1 MKHFDHHAFIS
12 YAHIDNEPLTPGQ
25 RGWVTQFHSTLQ
37 TMLSQR
43 LGEKARIWRDEK
55 LTGNDVF
62 ADEIVDQFANTA
74 LLISILSPRYVRSDW
89 CTRELKEFIAKAA
102 QDGGLN
108 IGNKSRVFKVIKT
121 PVEPAAALPEA
132 VQNTLGF
139 PFFVD
144 DEGERKE
151 LDPAYGDEARQQ
163 FLSKLSGLAWE
174 LEETLQRLTQT
185 EEPTD
190 TPTNTSNTPNASTKP
205 SPDRPAVFLADCGRD
220 QRLTREQLAIELRM
234 HGYEVLPV
242 QPLPTTEEQLMPELS
257 ALLERCALSIHLIG
271 NSVGSIPDGPS
282 GRPLIQLE
290 NEVAATRCRQG
301 ALRRLI
307 WLPKEVSGE
316 RAEQQSFIA
325 ALQSDAALQ
334 FGADLLTGDV
344 ESLKC
349 AVHQTLHQIENP
361 SPVATPALA
370 VAAGDATAEAPTVP
384 VVHLVMS
391 DADRTAAVPLL
402 KLLRAQGVKATL
414 PVFTGDAATL
424 REANAQLVAESHA
437 VILFY
442 GAGDEAWKF
451 HQERDLCKQAPGAAH
466 ARTPWV
472 WLAPPSTPD
481 KALLQALGDASL
493 LDGLASDQAQ
503 DQGAALQP
511 LLTALAELTKL
522 KPSP

>member
-121 PVEPAAALPEA
+121 PVEPVAALPEA
-132 VQNTLGF
+132 VQNTLGY

-174 LEETLQRLTQT
+174 LEETLQRLTEVEAPTT
-185 EEPTD
+185 ETQPV
-190 TPTNTSNTPNASTKP
+190 S
-205 SPDRPAVFLADCGRD
+205 DRPSVFLADCSRD

-234 HGYEVLPV
+234 HGYEVLPST
-242 QPLPTTEEQLMPELS
+242 PLPATEEQLMPELS
-257 ALLERCALSIHLIG
+257 ALLARCALSIHLIG
-271 NSVGSIPDGPS
+271 NSVGPIPDGPS
-282 GRPLIQLE
+282 GRSLIQLE
-290 NEVAATRCRQG
+290 NEVAANRCRQG
-301 ALRRLI
+301 GLRRLI

-316 RAEQQSFIA
+316 RAEQQAFIT

-344 ESLKC
+344 ESLKG
-349 AVHQTLHQIENP
+349 AIHQTLHQIEHP
-361 SPVATPALA
+361 SPVATPAPGPAAPLA
-370 VAAGDATAEAPTVP
+370 ADEAPAAAPAVP

-402 KLLRAQGVKATL
+402 KLLRAQGVKVTL

-451 HQERDLCKQAPGAAH
+451 HQERDLYKQAPGAAH

-481 KALLQALGDASL
+481 KVLLQALGDTQL
-493 LDGLASDQAQ
+493 LDGLAN
-503 DQGAALQP
+503 DQGATLQP
-511 LLTALAELTKL
+511 LLTTLAELTKAGA
-522 KPSP
+522 SS